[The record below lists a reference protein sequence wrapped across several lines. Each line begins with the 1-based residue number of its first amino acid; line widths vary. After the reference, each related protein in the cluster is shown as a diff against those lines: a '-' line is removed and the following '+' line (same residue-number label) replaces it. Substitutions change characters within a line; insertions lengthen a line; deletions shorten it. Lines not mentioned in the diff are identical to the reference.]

1 MKKYIA
7 FILACCLCC
16 NFMPINTVLAENNT
30 NDPIFLTDEQ
40 IASLD
45 TFNEDLK
52 TEIKKPDSPT
62 AVISNNMFYVSL
74 KKEYS
79 DIDLQL
85 NNSYFSEISNISSV
99 EQIFNI
105 TNSDTNPLFKKENFR
120 NIVKIVL
127 TTDTAQELDNAINSI
142 KDREDIKTIA
152 YDYYDSIET
161 PEISTYAG
169 NSSQAESQ
177 KIYYN
182 SLGITQAWDIT
193 KGSSEVKV
201 GVIDSGLNVNI
212 PELSSNIWTNPNEI
226 PNNNQDDDG
235 NGFID
240 DVHGWNCISNIPNT
254 NGNGDISDIPTDNC
268 NFGHGTSCSSVIG
281 AKNIVSNT
289 KSDLVGVCEN
299 VTIVP
304 IKITSSEQMVIAINY
319 AIANNIPILSHS
331 KSSEYLSDIEK
342 QAIETYN
349 GLFVTSAGNKGYNL
363 DSDNQQSY
371 PTEYDL
377 GNVISV
383 ACSNTNGTLNTSL
396 NYGGNTVDVSAVGTN
411 VWVYDMYNNA
421 RIVTGTSYSTPMVA
435 GVLALMKSYYP
446 DATPEMLK
454 TALLTT
460 TTNGSTH
467 ENKTRTMGNINAYNA
482 LMALKEMLPVADGT
496 TAYMQN
502 QSSGLFLTKQTTNSI
517 LQSNYAESTPQK
529 WTFIYQNNGYY
540 KIKTQD
546 NRYLTV
552 TNGMDT
558 DSNTVRATTLTSQPE
573 AINWK
578 ITCNKDNTY
587 NIMPQCS
594 NTRVLQING
603 DSSLTINTKS
613 NTNTTQ
619 HWFIK
624 DIDEISINKT
634 YFLRNKYTGKY
645 LTINDSN
652 TPSAPNVNNYTNN
665 INFKWK
671 LKKDA
676 SGYYKLCWNDTDY
689 CLNYGDVINQGG
701 NRSMHLTNNNSFT
714 DENSFKLVPNND
726 GSYYFASKGCP
737 NKSITN
743 YNPIQLTTTVTNS
756 AYQAWYLEEVSEV
769 NKPVYIVNKY
779 NKKPVSYVSPAKVT
793 YYTKNALNHEKW
805 ILEYCGNDI
814 YAIKDTAQDRYRL
827 AYNSINN
834 IALSSAN
841 PNNSSKWKLKK
852 LSDGYFVIL
861 NAADNSYALQ
871 LNNETN
877 PLLKYASI
885 NSNESNIT
893 DLQKWCIIP
902 AK

>member
-1 MKKYIA
+1 M
-7 FILACCLCC
+7 
-16 NFMPINTVLAENNT
+16 
-30 NDPIFLTDEQ
+30 
-40 IASLD
+40 
-45 TFNEDLK
+45 
-52 TEIKKPDSPT
+52 
-62 AVISNNMFYVSL
+62 
-74 KKEYS
+74 
-79 DIDLQL
+79 
-85 NNSYFSEISNISSV
+85 
-99 EQIFNI
+99 
-105 TNSDTNPLFKKENFR
+105 
-120 NIVKIVL
+120 
-127 TTDTAQELDNAINSI
+127 
-142 KDREDIKTIA
+142 
-152 YDYYDSIET
+152 
-161 PEISTYAG
+161 
-169 NSSQAESQ
+169 
-177 KIYYN
+177 
-182 SLGITQAWDIT
+182 
-193 KGSSEVKV
+193 
-201 GVIDSGLNVNI
+201 
-212 PELSSNIWTNPNEI
+212 
-226 PNNNQDDDG
+226 
-235 NGFID
+235 
-240 DVHGWNCISNIPNT
+240 
-254 NGNGDISDIPTDNC
+254 
-268 NFGHGTSCSSVIG
+268 
-281 AKNIVSNT
+281 
-289 KSDLVGVCEN
+289 
-299 VTIVP
+299 
-304 IKITSSEQMVIAINY
+304 
-319 AIANNIPILSHS
+319 
-331 KSSEYLSDIEK
+331 
-342 QAIETYN
+342 
-349 GLFVTSAGNKGYNL
+349 

-652 TPSAPNVNNYTNN
+652 TPSAPNVNNYTRACSHKT
-665 INFKWK
+665 I
-671 LKKDA
+671 
-676 SGYYKLCWNDTDY
+676 
-689 CLNYGDVINQGG
+689 
-701 NRSMHLTNNNSFT
+701 
-714 DENSFKLVPNND
+714 
-726 GSYYFASKGCP
+726 
-737 NKSITN
+737 
-743 YNPIQLTTTVTNS
+743 
-756 AYQAWYLEEVSEV
+756 
-769 NKPVYIVNKY
+769 
-779 NKKPVSYVSPAKVT
+779 
-793 YYTKNALNHEKW
+793 
-805 ILEYCGNDI
+805 
-814 YAIKDTAQDRYRL
+814 AI
-827 AYNSINN
+827 
-834 IALSSAN
+834 
-841 PNNSSKWKLKK
+841 
-852 LSDGYFVIL
+852 
-861 NAADNSYALQ
+861 
-871 LNNETN
+871 
-877 PLLKYASI
+877 
-885 NSNESNIT
+885 
-893 DLQKWCIIP
+893 
-902 AK
+902 